1 MRGDADIIEALNET
15 LTAELTA
22 INQYFIHHKMCEN
35 WGYEKLSKKKREEAI
50 GEMKDADAVIER
62 ILYLDGVPNMQR
74 LSPVRVGE
82 DPVEQHKLDL
92 AVETEAIERLN
103 EAIALCREKGDN
115 GTRELF
121 EEILKGE
128 EESADWLE
136 AQLHIVDEIGKERYL
151 AEQIHA

>member
-1 MRGDADIIEALNET
+1 MKGNDQIIEALNAV

-22 INQYFIHHKMCEN
+22 INQYFVHHKMCEN
-35 WGYEKLSKKKREEAI
+35 WGYQKLSKKKYEEALE
-50 GEMKDADAVIER
+50 EMKDADKVIDR
-62 ILYLDGVPNMQR
+62 LLYLDGVPNMQR